1 MIKKIL
7 GPPGTGKTFT
17 LLNYVRDYIKKGTP
31 LHRIGY
37 FAFTRKAAYNA
48 RDTFLEDDNFKD
60 VSSDLTKSD
69 LKFFQTLHSFS
80 FHTLGLSED
89 RVMQPEHY
97 EEIGR
102 LTGVRVKYTKYNE
115 EENNG
120 YLNCDSEYFSLI
132 NKARVKDI
140 GIESEFNTN
149 NYSRKIDY
157 ITLNHIKINLK
168 NYQEKNKLMDYTE
181 MINRF
186 IEESDKS
193 PTFDVVFIDEAQD
206 LYHIQ
211 WKMFDVLKTKSTDI
225 FLAGDDD
232 QAIFEWAGADVK
244 RFINEPAEE
253 KILPQ
258 SRRVPERV
266 Q

>member
-17 LLNYVRDYIKKGTP
+17 LLNHVKEYIKKGTP

-48 RDTFLEDDNFKD
+48 RDTFLEDGNFKD

-102 LTGVRVKYTKYNE
+102 LTGVRVKYTKYN
-115 EENNG
+115 G
-120 YLNCDSEYFSLI
+120 
-132 NKARVKDI
+132 
-140 GIESEFNTN
+140 
-149 NYSRKIDY
+149 RKILCLIY
-157 ITLNHIKINLK
+157 KNNFEGRGLFLLLNKVINHFGV
-168 NYQEKNKLMDYTE
+168 
-181 MINRF
+181 I
-186 IEESDKS
+186 
-193 PTFDVVFIDEAQD
+193 
-206 LYHIQ
+206 H
-211 WKMFDVLKTKSTDI
+211 
-225 FLAGDDD
+225 
-232 QAIFEWAGADVK
+232 
-244 RFINEPAEE
+244 
-253 KILPQ
+253 
-258 SRRVPERV
+258 
-266 Q
+266 